1 MKLRFKL
8 DGTKITRAKACE
20 LAGKERLERM
30 IKESRETMKEDPL
43 IENDYWLGAGVGM
56 LTIEMDPWA

>member
-8 DGTKITRAKACE
+8 DGKKVTREKVRE
-20 LAGKERLERM
+20 IIGEERLDRM